1 METAGLRNRSAAEQ
15 SLLAGVAALAA
26 AVDPGGIASMRAA
39 VVA

>member
-1 METAGLRNRSAAEQ
+1 MERAGLRNRSAEGQ
-15 SLLAGVAALAA
+15 SLLAEAAALAA